1 MSAPVQPVVHT
12 PGPWNLLCSEA
23 RGRPRCLVVCPRD
36 NEIASINP
44 FRESWN
50 EDAELIAAAPDL
62 LSALQMLLGLVE
74 TNEERQGFVSHQGNV
89 ARAAI
94 SKATGKRGSDE

>member
-1 MSAPVQPVVHT
+1 MSKKKSVDAASLHPIVHT

-23 RGRPRCLVVCPRD
+23 RGGPRCLVVCPKD

-50 EDAELIAAAPDL
+50 QDAELIAEAPEMFQVIQRL
-62 LSALQMLLGLVE
+62 AEPGFMGEAELKMLIQE
-74 TNEERQGFVSHQGNV
+74 CRRIV
-89 ARAAI
+89 A
-94 SKATGKRGSDE
+94 KVV